1 MARADATVTHERACP
16 EISAV
21 SRRFGGLKAVDR
33 VSFGVPRGEIMG
45 LIGPNG
51 SGKTTLLNVIMGR
64 LAPSD
69 GTISERRQAHLRPNA
84 GADLPLGLASTFQLV
99 RVPDALSARDNVAV
113 AAMYGKRKLG
123 VAAARAEA
131 ERLLDRV
138 QFEGNLEAHA
148 DQLTYFDQKRIELA
162 RALAC
167 APEVLLLDEWLAGLN
182 PSELERGIE
191 LIHSLRGEGITIV
204 MVEHVMHAI
213 RSLCSH
219 VVVLSAGRAH
229 RIRHAGR
236 CAVQSRRHPRLS
248 RG

>member
-1 MARADATVTHERACP
+1 MSAHAL

-21 SRRFGGLKAVDR
+21 SRRFGGLKAVDG
-33 VSFGVPRGEIMG
+33 VSFGVPKGEIMG

-69 GTISERRQAHLRPNA
+69 GTILKDGKRISGRTPEQICRLGVA
-84 GADLPLGLASTFQLV
+84 GTFQLV
-99 RVPDALSARDNVAV
+99 RVPDALDARDNVAV
-113 AAMYGKRKLG
+113 AGMYGKRKLG
-123 VAAARAEA
+123 VSTARAEA
-131 ERLLDRV
+131 ERLLERV
-138 QFEGNLEAHA
+138 AFEGSLDAHA

-167 APEVLLLDEWLAGLN
+167 APDVLLLDEWLAGLN

-191 LIHSLRGEGITIV
+191 LVRSLKDEGITIV

-213 RSLCSH
+213 RALCSY
-219 VVVLSAGRAH
+219 VVVLSAGKIIAKGTPDDALANRDV
-229 RIRHAGR
+229 IRVYLGEDA
-236 CAVQSRRHPRLS
+236 
-248 RG
+248 

>member
-1 MARADATVTHERACP
+1 MSARAL
-16 EISAV
+16 EISSV

-64 LAPSD
+64 LAPTD
-69 GTISERRQAHLRPNA
+69 GTISKDGKRISGRTPEQICR
-84 GADLPLGLASTFQLV
+84 LGLSSTFQLV
-99 RVPDALSARDNVAV
+99 RVPDALNARDNVAV
-113 AAMYGKRKLG
+113 AAMYGKRRLG
-123 VAAARAEA
+123 VSASRAEA
-131 ERLLDRV
+131 ERLLERV

-191 LIHSLRGEGITIV
+191 LIQSLRGEGITVV

-213 RSLCSH
+213 RSLCQH
-219 VVVLSAGRAH
+219 VVVLSAGRVIASGTPEDTLSH
-229 RIRHAGR
+229 PDVIRVYLGDE
-236 CAVQSRRHPRLS
+236 Q
-248 RG
+248 

>member
-1 MARADATVTHERACP
+1 M
-16 EISAV
+16 SAHALDIAGV

-33 VSFGVPRGEIMG
+33 VSFSVPRGEIMG

-69 GTISERRQAHLRPNA
+69 GTILKEDKRISGRTPEQICRLGVA
-84 GADLPLGLASTFQLV
+84 GTFQLV
-99 RVPDALSARDNVAV
+99 RVPDALNARDNVAV
-113 AAMYGKRKLG
+113 AGMYGKRRLG
-123 VAAARAEA
+123 VAASRAEA
-131 ERLLDRV
+131 ERLLERV

-167 APEVLLLDEWLAGLN
+167 APDVLLLDEWLAGLN

-191 LIHSLRGEGITIV
+191 LIHSLKSEGITIV

-219 VVVLSAGRAH
+219 VVVLSAGKLIASGKPDDALSNPEV
-229 RIRHAGR
+229 IRVYLGDD
-236 CAVQSRRHPRLS
+236 Q
-248 RG
+248 

>member
-1 MARADATVTHERACP
+1 MSGHALDIA
-16 EISAV
+16 SV

-33 VSFGVPRGEIMG
+33 VSFSVPRGEIMG

-69 GTISERRQAHLRPNA
+69 GTILKDGKRISGRTPEQICRLGVA
-84 GADLPLGLASTFQLV
+84 GTFQLV
-99 RVPDALSARDNVAV
+99 RVPDALDARDNVAV

-123 VAAARAEA
+123 VSASRAEA
-131 ERLLDRV
+131 ERLLERV
-138 QFEGNLEAHA
+138 QFEGSLEAHA

-167 APEVLLLDEWLAGLN
+167 APDVLLLDEWLAGLN

-191 LIHSLRGEGITIV
+191 LIHSLRNEGITVV

-219 VVVLSAGRAH
+219 VVVLSAGKLIASGKPDDALANPEV
-229 RIRHAGR
+229 IRVYLGDD
-236 CAVQSRRHPRLS
+236 Q
-248 RG
+248 

>member
-1 MARADATVTHERACP
+1 M
-16 EISAV
+16 SASALDIASV
-21 SRRFGGLKAVDR
+21 SRRFGGLKAVDC
-33 VSFGVPRGEIMG
+33 VSFSVPRGEIMG

-69 GTISERRQAHLRPNA
+69 GTILKEGKRLSGRTPEQICRLGIA
-84 GADLPLGLASTFQLV
+84 GTFQLV
-99 RVPDALSARDNVAV
+99 RVPDALNARDNVAV
-113 AAMYGKRKLG
+113 AAMYGKRKVG
-123 VAAARAEA
+123 VASARAEA
-131 ERLLDRV
+131 ERLLERV

-167 APEVLLLDEWLAGLN
+167 APDVLLLDEWLAGLN
-182 PSELERGIE
+182 PTELERGIE
-191 LIHSLRGEGITIV
+191 LIQSLKGEGITIV

-219 VVVLSAGRAH
+219 VVVLSAGKLIASGKPDVALSNPEV
-229 RIRHAGR
+229 IRVYLGDD
-236 CAVQSRRHPRLS
+236 Q
-248 RG
+248 

>member
-1 MARADATVTHERACP
+1 M
-16 EISAV
+16 SAHALDVSSV

-69 GTISERRQAHLRPNA
+69 GTILKDGKRISGRAPEQICRLGVA
-84 GADLPLGLASTFQLV
+84 GTFQLV
-99 RVPDALSARDNVAV
+99 RVPDALDARDNVAV
-113 AAMYGKRKLG
+113 AGMYGKRRLA
-123 VAAARAEA
+123 VSAARAEA

-138 QFEGNLEAHA
+138 AFEGDLFAYP

-167 APEVLLLDEWLAGLN
+167 APDVLLLDEWLAGLN

-191 LIHSLRGEGITIV
+191 LVASLHSEGITVV

-213 RSLCSH
+213 RSLCKH
-219 VVVLSAGRAH
+219 VVVLSAGRVIASGTPDDALAH
-229 RIRHAGR
+229 PDVIRVYLGDD
-236 CAVQSRRHPRLS
+236 
-248 RG
+248 G

>member
-1 MARADATVTHERACP
+1 MSGHVLSIAN
-16 EISAV
+16 V

-33 VSFGVPRGEIMG
+33 VSFSVPRGEIMG

-64 LAPSD
+64 LLPSD
-69 GTISERRQAHLRPNA
+69 GTVLKDGKRISSRTPEQICR
-84 GADLPLGLASTFQLV
+84 LGVASTFQLV
-99 RVPDALSARDNVAV
+99 RVPDALNARDNVAV
-113 AAMYGKRKLG
+113 AAMYGKRRIG
-123 VAAARAEA
+123 VASARAEA

-138 QFEGNLEAHA
+138 QFEGSLEAHA

-167 APEVLLLDEWLAGLN
+167 SPDVLLLDEWLAGLN

-191 LIHSLRGEGITIV
+191 HHR
-204 MVEHVMHAI
+204 H
-213 RSLCSH
+213 
-219 VVVLSAGRAH
+219 GRACH
-229 RIRHAGR
+229 ARDPLAVLACSRAQRRQADRIRHAR
-236 CAVQSRRHPRLS
+236 RSARRSRSHPRLS

>member
-1 MARADATVTHERACP
+1 MSAHALN
-16 EISAV
+16 ISSV
-21 SRRFGGLKAVDR
+21 SRRFGGLRAVDR
-33 VSFGVPRGEIMG
+33 VSFSVPRGEIMG

-69 GTISERRQAHLRPNA
+69 GTILKDGKRLSGRTPEQICRLGVA
-84 GADLPLGLASTFQLV
+84 GTFQLV
-99 RVPDALSARDNVAV
+99 RVPDALNARDNVAV
-113 AAMYGKRKLG
+113 AAMYGKRKIG
-123 VAAARAEA
+123 VSAARAEA

-138 QFEGNLEAHA
+138 QFEGSLEAHA

-167 APEVLLLDEWLAGLN
+167 SPDVLLLDEWLAGLN

-191 LIHSLRGEGITIV
+191 LVHSLKNEGITVV

-213 RSLCSH
+213 RSLCSY
-219 VVVLSAGRAH
+219 VVVLSAGKLIASGTPDDALANPEV
-229 RIRHAGR
+229 IRVYLGDD
-236 CAVQSRRHPRLS
+236 Q
-248 RG
+248 

>member
-1 MARADATVTHERACP
+1 MSANVL
-16 EISAV
+16 EIASV

-69 GTISERRQAHLRPNA
+69 GTITKNGKRISGRTPEQICRLGVA
-84 GADLPLGLASTFQLV
+84 GTFQLV
-99 RVPDALSARDNVAV
+99 RVPDALNARDNVAA
-113 AAMYGKRKLG
+113 AAMYGRRRLG
-123 VAAARAEA
+123 VAASRAEA

-138 QFEGNLEAHA
+138 QFQANLDAYS
-148 DQLTYFDQKRIELA
+148 DSLTYFDQKRIELA

-167 APEVLLLDEWLAGLN
+167 APDVLLLDEWLAGLN

-191 LIHSLRGEGITIV
+191 LVHSLRGEGITVV

-213 RSLCSH
+213 RSLCER
-219 VVVLSAGRAH
+219 VVVLSAGRVIAAGTPDDALAH
-229 RIRHAGR
+229 PDVIRVYLGDDA
-236 CAVQSRRHPRLS
+236 
-248 RG
+248 

>member
-1 MARADATVTHERACP
+1 MSAHVLN
-16 EISAV
+16 ISSV

-33 VSFGVPRGEIMG
+33 VSFSVPRGEIMG

-69 GTISERRQAHLRPNA
+69 GTILKDGKRISGRTPEQICR
-84 GADLPLGLASTFQLV
+84 LGVASTFQLV
-99 RVPDALSARDNVAV
+99 RVPDALNARDNVAV
-113 AAMYGKRKLG
+113 AAMYGKRKIG
-123 VAAARAEA
+123 VSSARAEA
-131 ERLLDRV
+131 ERLLERV
-138 QFEGNLEAHA
+138 QFEGNLESHA

-167 APEVLLLDEWLAGLN
+167 APDVLLLDEWLAGLN
-182 PSELERGIE
+182 PSELERGIG
-191 LIHSLRGEGITIV
+191 LVQSLKSEGITIV

-219 VVVLSAGRAH
+219 VVVLSAGKLIASGTPDDALANPEV
-229 RIRHAGR
+229 IRVYLGDD
-236 CAVQSRRHPRLS
+236 Q
-248 RG
+248 

>member
-1 MARADATVTHERACP
+1 M
-16 EISAV
+16 SASALDIASV

-33 VSFGVPRGEIMG
+33 VSFSVPRGEIMG

-69 GTISERRQAHLRPNA
+69 GTILKEGKRLSGRTPEQICRLGIA
-84 GADLPLGLASTFQLV
+84 GTFQLV
-99 RVPDALSARDNVAV
+99 RVPDALNARDNVAV
-113 AAMYGKRKLG
+113 AAMYGKRKVG
-123 VAAARAEA
+123 VASARAEA
-131 ERLLDRV
+131 ERLLERV
-138 QFEGNLEAHA
+138 QFEGSLEAHA

-167 APEVLLLDEWLAGLN
+167 APDVLLLDEWLAGLN
-182 PSELERGIE
+182 PTELERGIE
-191 LIHSLRGEGITIV
+191 LIQSLKGEGITIV

-219 VVVLSAGRAH
+219 VVVLSAGKLIASGKPDVALSNPEV
-229 RIRHAGR
+229 IRVYLGDD
-236 CAVQSRRHPRLS
+236 Q
-248 RG
+248 

>member
-1 MARADATVTHERACP
+1 M
-16 EISAV
+16 SASALDIASV

-33 VSFGVPRGEIMG
+33 VSFSVPRGEIMG

-64 LAPSD
+64 LAPTD
-69 GTISERRQAHLRPNA
+69 GNILKEGKRLSGRTPEQICRLGIA
-84 GADLPLGLASTFQLV
+84 GTFQLV
-99 RVPDALSARDNVAV
+99 RVPDALNARDNVAV
-113 AAMYGKRKLG
+113 AAMYGKRKVG
-123 VAAARAEA
+123 VASARAEA
-131 ERLLDRV
+131 ERLLERV

-167 APEVLLLDEWLAGLN
+167 APDVLLLDEWLAGLN
-182 PSELERGIE
+182 PTELERGIE
-191 LIHSLRGEGITIV
+191 LIQSLKGEGITIV

-219 VVVLSAGRAH
+219 VVVLSAGKLIASGKPDVALSNPEV
-229 RIRHAGR
+229 IRVYLGDD
-236 CAVQSRRHPRLS
+236 Q
-248 RG
+248 